1 MSIFFVFFK
10 YVQNHRDDSKM
21 SATQRSP
28 TAINMN
34 VNTVY
39 SHATSYSWI
48 AKTFDNKP
56 CKDPMKYYKH

>member
-1 MSIFFVFFK
+1 MVRT
-10 YVQNHRDDSKM
+10 YLDDPKM

-34 VNTVY
+34 YNIVHSQAISNP
-39 SHATSYSWI
+39 WI
-48 AKTFDNKP
+48 SETFDNKW

>member
-1 MSIFFVFFK
+1 
-10 YVQNHRDDSKM
+10 M